1 MSNQITRR
9 FAAKKIVT
17 AGAAGMAVVAAN
29 AAQPNMEDALTHLKG
44 AKESL
49 EKANANKGGHRVAAI
64 KLIDQA
70 MDEVKKGIAAAG

>member
-9 FAAKKIVT
+9 FAAKKIVS
-17 AGAAGMAVVAAN
+17 ASAAGVAVVAAS

-49 EKANANKGGHRVAAI
+49 EKATANKGGHRVAAI